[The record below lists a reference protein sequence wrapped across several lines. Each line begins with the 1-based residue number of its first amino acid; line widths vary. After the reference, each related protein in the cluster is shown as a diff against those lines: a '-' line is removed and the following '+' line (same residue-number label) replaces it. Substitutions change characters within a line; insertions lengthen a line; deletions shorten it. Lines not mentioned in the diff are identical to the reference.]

1 MSLIIDSHTH
11 IGVRHGATQTAEDLI
26 AKLDA
31 VGADK
36 AVVFPFPEGNGLSG
50 NTVENNDY
58 VTAAV
63 KAHPDRLI
71 PFCIVNPWHKEL
83 ATAELRRCVEEFG
96 FKGVKIHPTLHG
108 YRLGDHEL
116 VDPLFETAADLGIT
130 ITSHGAGDL
139 LNNPAEFAE
148 MAGSFPTVP
157 LLMVHMGVFWST
169 DHAVEVSRKHPNL
182 YLDTSRA
189 PIWEIQV
196 AVKALGPGKVIWGTD
211 APFVDYDVEFTKMAR
226 ATEDRAG
233 YELIVGGNIARLLEI
248 QA

>member
-1 MSLIIDSHTH
+1 VSLIIDSHNH
-11 IGVRHGATQTAEDLI
+11 IGVVAFASQSAEELI
-26 AKLDA
+26 TKLDQA
-31 VGADK
+31 GVDK
-36 AVVFPFPEGNGLSG
+36 AVVFPFPEGNGVNG
-50 NTVENNDY
+50 DVRENNDV
-58 VTAAV
+58 VTQAV

-96 FKGVKIHPTLHG
+96 FKGLKIHPTLHG
-108 YRLGDHEL
+108 YRLGDHAL

-169 DHAVEVSRKHPNL
+169 FHAIEASKAHANL

-189 PIWEIQV
+189 PLWEIQT
-196 AVKALGPGKVIWGTD
+196 AVKALGPEKVIWGTD
-211 APFVDYDVEFTKMAR
+211 SPFVDYEAEFGKMTR
-226 ATEDRAG
+226 ATDDRAG
-233 YELIVGGNIARLLEI
+233 YELIVGGNIARLLDI